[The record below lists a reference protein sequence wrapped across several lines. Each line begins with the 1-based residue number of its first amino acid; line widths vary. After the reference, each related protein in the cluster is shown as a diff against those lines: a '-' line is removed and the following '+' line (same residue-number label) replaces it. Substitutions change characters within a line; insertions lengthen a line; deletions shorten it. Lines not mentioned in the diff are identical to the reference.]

1 MKDYLVSA
9 ENLIDVI
16 GECTCSFTTAKK
28 AMELL
33 KDSGFKQLKIN
44 ENWDIESG
52 GKYYVNVYDSSVYA
66 FTIGKNF
73 EAKGKIKIAAA
84 HTDHP
89 CLYVKPNPEVRLGDY
104 GCVNVEIYG
113 GLILNTWLDRPLS
126 AAGKITY
133 KSNDIYNPNVKIIDF
148 EKSLFTIPNLAIHQN
163 REINKGI
170 GLSRQKDML
179 PMCTM
184 LKEKLN
190 KDDFFLNYMAGKA
203 GIEKEDIL
211 DFEIYIYNND
221 IPDIIGI
228 EDDFISAPRLDNITS
243 VAACVNGIIN
253 GKNSNSINLIALFD
267 NEEIGSSTKQGAD
280 SILLS
285 NIVEKIYMYLGFG
298 RIEYLNSIMS
308 GMFLSVDVA
317 HGEHPNKLEK
327 SDLTNKNPL
336 NNGLVIKRACSQT
349 YATDSTSIAIIE
361 QLAKK
366 NNIPYQKFVSNSDIT
381 TGSTLGNYVDKFM
394 PMRAV
399 DLGVPV
405 LAMHSAREV
414 MGSKDQ
420 RALEKLLEVF
430 FSEE

>member
-1 MKDYLVSA
+1 MKYYLVSA

-28 AMELL
+28 SMELL
-33 KDSGFKQLKIN
+33 KEAGFRQLKIN
-44 ENWDIESG
+44 ENWDIEYG
-52 GKYYVNVYDSSVYA
+52 GKYYINVYDSSVYA
-66 FTIGKNF
+66 FTVGKNF
-73 EAKGKIKIAAA
+73 DAKNKIKIAVA

-89 CLYVKPNPEVRLGDY
+89 CLYVKPNPAVKMGDY
-104 GCVNVEIYG
+104 GCINVETYG

-133 KSNDIYNPNVKIIDF
+133 KSNDVYNPNVKIVDF

-170 GLSRQKDML
+170 ELSKQKDML
-179 PMCTM
+179 PMCSM
-184 LKEKLN
+184 ISDKLN
-190 KDDFFLNYMAGKA
+190 KDDFFINYMADKVGVS
-203 GIEKEDIL
+203 KEEIL

-228 EDDFISAPRLDNITS
+228 DDDFISSPRLDNITS
-243 VAACVNGIIN
+243 VVACLNGIIN
-253 GKNSNSINLIALFD
+253 ADNQNGINLIGLFD

-280 SILLS
+280 SVMLS

-298 RIEYLNSIMS
+298 RMEYLNSIMS
-308 GMFLSVDVA
+308 GFILSVDVA

-327 SDLTNKNPL
+327 SDITNKNPL
-336 NNGLVIKRACSQT
+336 NNGFVIKRSSSQT
-349 YATDSTSIAIIE
+349 YATDATSIAIVE
-361 QLAKK
+361 QLARK

-394 PMRAV
+394 PMRIV
-399 DLGVPV
+399 DLGVPI

-414 MGSKDQ
+414 MGAKDQ
-420 RALEKLLEVF
+420 RALEKLLETF
-430 FSEE
+430 FVSE

>member
-9 ENLIDVI
+9 ENLIDII

-28 AMELL
+28 VMELL
-33 KDSGFKQLKIN
+33 MEAGFKQLKIN
-44 ENWDIESG
+44 ENWDIECG
-52 GKYYVNVYDSSVYA
+52 GKYYINVYDSGVYA
-66 FTIGKNF
+66 FTIGENF
-73 EAKGKIKIAAA
+73 EAKDKIRIAAA

-89 CLYVKPNPEVRLGDY
+89 CLYIKPNPEVKLGDY
-104 GCVNVEIYG
+104 GCINVETYG

-133 KSNDIYNPNVKIIDF
+133 KSSDVYNPGVKIIDF

-170 GLSRQKDML
+170 GLSRQKDMM

-190 KDDFFLNYMAGKA
+190 KDNFFLNYMASKA
-203 GIEKEDIL
+203 GIAKEDIL

-243 VAACVNGIIN
+243 VVACVNGIIN
-253 GKNSNSINLIALFD
+253 GKNSNGINLIALFD

-336 NNGLVIKRACSQT
+336 NNGFVIKRACSQT
-349 YATDSTSIAIIE
+349 YATDSASIAIIE

-430 FSEE
+430 FSGE